1 MKKGIIRRV
10 VPAALSGVMLFSA
23 SFSGWSTDVNVFSS
37 PSVVY
42 AASEKISDFSISDV
56 KMTDQ
61 YVTNAFSLEL
71 KYLLSFDSNR
81 LLAGFRENAGMNT
94 FGAKR
99 YGGWENTL
107 IGGHSVGHYLTA
119 LSQAYQN
126 PNISAEERDALM
138 NKMKVLVDGM
148 KECQKN
154 SKGQPGFVWAAP
166 KGNQQSV
173 EFQFDNIENR
183 KTNIIQEAWVPWYTM
198 HKLIAGLVDVY
209 KNTGYEP
216 AKEVASGLGDWTYN
230 RCSKWSS
237 QTHATVLSV
246 EYGGMND
253 CLYDL
258 YSVTQNQKYADAA
271 HFFDETALFDR
282 VLSGGTDVLNGK
294 HANTTIPKFMGALK
308 RYMVLGGKDE
318 KYLEYAKSFWDMV
331 TTHHTYITG
340 GNSEWEHFGKDDI
353 LDAERTNCNCETC
366 NSYNM
371 LKLSRELF
379 KITGDKKYMDFYE
392 RTYYNSI
399 LSSQNPETGMTT
411 YFQPMAT
418 GYFKVYSSEY
428 DHFWCCTGSGME
440 SFSKLG
446 DTMYMHSGNTLY
458 VNFYQSSVL
467 TWKEQNVKITQESTI
482 PDGETVTFTVE
493 GSGDLD
499 LRFRIP
505 DWKAGNI
512 TVKVNGQKT
521 AYTDINGYAQIS
533 RSFSNG
539 DKIELTIPEEVQAHT
554 LQDAK
559 GKAYA
564 FTYGPVVLS
573 AELGTEN
580 MKKGSTGMWVS
591 IPEEKIAGS
600 ENITVNKEN
609 GSVPLFMSDIGKYLT
624 KDPSSMKFTLNG
636 TNRKLVFTP
645 HYRQYQQRYGIY
657 WYFNNADS
665 VTDTE
670 LPRAKYTVTD
680 TVQPGYGQYENDDL
694 HNMQEYLS
702 KSVTSD
708 STYRYTSGNGY
719 FGYQMA
725 VDEAAQYSVLTV
737 KFRKEDNGKTIKVRV
752 GDKVLYNEK
761 LSYEGNSD
769 VYDVK
774 LIVPPEVISSCVK
787 SVEANGTTYSAVD
800 VFFSSADGRECAKVC
815 DFIYMTAV
823 KPLYES
829 DSSIAYFVDCGDH
842 DTSTLTGTD
851 KLGYYNSRT
860 EQVYGEDEVT
870 GAVWGIIDDTNDQYN
885 GSSKSK
891 GIYTANTWANEHNTA
906 DNQSKENSNRYTKN
920 QYENNI
926 ARHLDYGFTLPDGS
940 YNVEIGFCDPWKC
953 SNNPSVYANFGTDNQ
968 STVAENVPINGN
980 TSVKGKVNVTDGRLT
995 LNFRSE
1001 DKAINV
1007 SYIIIRFDEKVPL
1020 PSGGIKGDLNSDG
1033 KVNSADA
1040 VIMQKYML
1048 SDEGVF
1054 DGYSADMDNS
1064 CSLGITDMI
1073 LVKNKIIG

>member
-1 MKKGIIRRV
+1 
-10 VPAALSGVMLFSA
+10 
-23 SFSGWSTDVNVFSS
+23 
-37 PSVVY
+37 
-42 AASEKISDFSISDV
+42 
-56 KMTDQ
+56 
-61 YVTNAFSLEL
+61 
-71 KYLLSFDSNR
+71 
-81 LLAGFRENAGMNT
+81 MNT

-154 SKGQPGFVWAAP
+154 SKGQPGFVWAAT
-166 KGNQQSV
+166 KGNQQNV
-173 EFQFDNIENR
+173 EFQFDNVENR

-237 QTHATVLSV
+237 QTHATVLSI

-331 TTHHTYITG
+331 TTHHTYVTG

-379 KITGDKKYMDFYE
+379 K
-392 RTYYNSI
+392 
-399 LSSQNPETGMTT
+399 
-411 YFQPMAT
+411 
-418 GYFKVYSSEY
+418 
-428 DHFWCCTGSGME
+428 
-440 SFSKLG
+440 
-446 DTMYMHSGNTLY
+446 
-458 VNFYQSSVL
+458 
-467 TWKEQNVKITQESTI
+467 
-482 PDGETVTFTVE
+482 
-493 GSGDLD
+493 
-499 LRFRIP
+499 
-505 DWKAGNI
+505 
-512 TVKVNGQKT
+512 
-521 AYTDINGYAQIS
+521 
-533 RSFSNG
+533 
-539 DKIELTIPEEVQAHT
+539 
-554 LQDAK
+554 
-559 GKAYA
+559 
-564 FTYGPVVLS
+564 
-573 AELGTEN
+573 
-580 MKKGSTGMWVS
+580 
-591 IPEEKIAGS
+591 
-600 ENITVNKEN
+600 
-609 GSVPLFMSDIGKYLT
+609 
-624 KDPSSMKFTLNG
+624 
-636 TNRKLVFTP
+636 
-645 HYRQYQQRYGIY
+645 
-657 WYFNNADS
+657 
-665 VTDTE
+665 
-670 LPRAKYTVTD
+670 VTD

-761 LSYEGNSD
+761 LSYEGNKE
-769 VYDVK
+769 VYDVR

-787 SVEANGTTYSAVD
+787 NVEANGTTYSAVD

-842 DTSTLTGTD
+842 DTSTVTGTD

-870 GAVWGIIDDTNDQYN
+870 GAVWGIIDDTADQYN

-891 GIYTANTWANEHNTA
+891 GIYTANTWANEQNTA

-953 SNNPSVYANFGTDNQ
+953 SNNPSVYANFGTDSQ

-1001 DKAINV
+1001 DKAINL
-1007 SYIIIRFDEKVPL
+1007 SYIIIRFDEKASL
-1020 PSGGIKGDLNSDG
+1020 PSGGIKGNLNSDG

-1073 LVKNKIIG
+1073 LVKNKIIC

>member
-23 SFSGWSTDVNVFSS
+23 SFSGWSTDVNVSSS

-71 KYLLSFDSNR
+71 KYLLSFDNNR

-154 SKGQPGFVWAAP
+154 SKGQPGFVWAAT

-173 EFQFDNIENR
+173 EFQFDNVENR

-353 LDAERTNCNCETC
+353 LDAERTNCKCETC

-399 LSSQNPETGMTT
+399 LSSQHPETGMTT

-600 ENITVNKEN
+600 ENIKVNKEN
-609 GSVPLFMSDIGKYLT
+609 G
-624 KDPSSMKFTLNG
+624 
-636 TNRKLVFTP
+636 
-645 HYRQYQQRYGIY
+645 
-657 WYFNNADS
+657 
-665 VTDTE
+665 
-670 LPRAKYTVTD
+670 
-680 TVQPGYGQYENDDL
+680 
-694 HNMQEYLS
+694 
-702 KSVTSD
+702 
-708 STYRYTSGNGY
+708 
-719 FGYQMA
+719 
-725 VDEAAQYSVLTV
+725 
-737 KFRKEDNGKTIKVRV
+737 
-752 GDKVLYNEK
+752 
-761 LSYEGNSD
+761 
-769 VYDVK
+769 
-774 LIVPPEVISSCVK
+774 
-787 SVEANGTTYSAVD
+787 
-800 VFFSSADGRECAKVC
+800 
-815 DFIYMTAV
+815 
-823 KPLYES
+823 
-829 DSSIAYFVDCGDH
+829 
-842 DTSTLTGTD
+842 
-851 KLGYYNSRT
+851 
-860 EQVYGEDEVT
+860 
-870 GAVWGIIDDTNDQYN
+870 
-885 GSSKSK
+885 
-891 GIYTANTWANEHNTA
+891 
-906 DNQSKENSNRYTKN
+906 
-920 QYENNI
+920 
-926 ARHLDYGFTLPDGS
+926 
-940 YNVEIGFCDPWKC
+940 
-953 SNNPSVYANFGTDNQ
+953 
-968 STVAENVPINGN
+968 
-980 TSVKGKVNVTDGRLT
+980 
-995 LNFRSE
+995 
-1001 DKAINV
+1001 
-1007 SYIIIRFDEKVPL
+1007 
-1020 PSGGIKGDLNSDG
+1020 
-1033 KVNSADA
+1033 
-1040 VIMQKYML
+1040 
-1048 SDEGVF
+1048 
-1054 DGYSADMDNS
+1054 
-1064 CSLGITDMI
+1064 
-1073 LVKNKIIG
+1073 

>member
-1 MKKGIIRRV
+1 
-10 VPAALSGVMLFSA
+10 
-23 SFSGWSTDVNVFSS
+23 
-37 PSVVY
+37 
-42 AASEKISDFSISDV
+42 
-56 KMTDQ
+56 
-61 YVTNAFSLEL
+61 
-71 KYLLSFDSNR
+71 
-81 LLAGFRENAGMNT
+81 MNT

-107 IGGHSVGHYLTA
+107 IGGHSIGHYLTA

-126 PNISAEERDALM
+126 PNISDEERGALM
-138 NKMKVLVDGM
+138 NKMKALVDGM

-154 SKGQPGFVWAAP
+154 SKGQPGFVWAAT
-166 KGNQQSV
+166 KGNQQNV
-173 EFQFDNIENR
+173 EFQFDNVENR

-237 QTHATVLSV
+237 QTHATVLSI

-331 TTHHTYITG
+331 TTHHTYVTG

-379 KITGDKKYMDFYE
+379 K
-392 RTYYNSI
+392 
-399 LSSQNPETGMTT
+399 
-411 YFQPMAT
+411 
-418 GYFKVYSSEY
+418 
-428 DHFWCCTGSGME
+428 
-440 SFSKLG
+440 
-446 DTMYMHSGNTLY
+446 
-458 VNFYQSSVL
+458 
-467 TWKEQNVKITQESTI
+467 
-482 PDGETVTFTVE
+482 
-493 GSGDLD
+493 
-499 LRFRIP
+499 
-505 DWKAGNI
+505 
-512 TVKVNGQKT
+512 
-521 AYTDINGYAQIS
+521 
-533 RSFSNG
+533 
-539 DKIELTIPEEVQAHT
+539 
-554 LQDAK
+554 
-559 GKAYA
+559 
-564 FTYGPVVLS
+564 
-573 AELGTEN
+573 
-580 MKKGSTGMWVS
+580 
-591 IPEEKIAGS
+591 
-600 ENITVNKEN
+600 
-609 GSVPLFMSDIGKYLT
+609 
-624 KDPSSMKFTLNG
+624 
-636 TNRKLVFTP
+636 
-645 HYRQYQQRYGIY
+645 
-657 WYFNNADS
+657 
-665 VTDTE
+665 
-670 LPRAKYTVTD
+670 VTD

-761 LSYEGNSD
+761 LSYEGNKE
-769 VYDVK
+769 VYDVR

-787 SVEANGTTYSAVD
+787 NVEANGTTYSAVD

-842 DTSTLTGTD
+842 DTSTVTGTD

-870 GAVWGIIDDTNDQYN
+870 GAVWGIIDDTADQYN

-891 GIYTANTWANEHNTA
+891 GIYTANTWANEQNTA

-940 YNVEIGFCDPWKC
+940 YNVEIGFCNPWKC
-953 SNNPSVYANFGTDNQ
+953 SNNPSVYANFGTDSQ

-980 TSVKGKVNVTDGRLT
+980 TSIKGKVNVTDGRLT

-1001 DKAINV
+1001 DKAINL
-1007 SYIIIRFDEKVPL
+1007 SYIIIRFDEKASL
-1020 PSGGIKGDLNSDG
+1020 PSGGIKGNLNSDG